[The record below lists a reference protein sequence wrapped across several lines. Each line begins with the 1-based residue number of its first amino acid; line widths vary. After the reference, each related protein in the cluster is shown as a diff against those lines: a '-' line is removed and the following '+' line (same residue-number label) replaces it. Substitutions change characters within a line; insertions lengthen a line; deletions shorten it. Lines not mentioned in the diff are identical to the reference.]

1 MNTLVNFI
9 ASYLPPIRVDNQPP
23 PPSKLGQRHD
33 RATSRRSTDTDHT
46 QAQADEVSKLRT
58 LPVGPHHHAEE
69 LANANSVRTLES
81 EESGPAEPELSGE
94 ELRSLE
100 SFLTKTDECSGQQIV
115 QAVHD
120 LNTEILQLAAAASD
134 EFPLTRRSVAPGSC
148 QRRKESHCELIRE
161 AIGDGMLALLRDGD
175 HEDDP
180 TIVQLAIQAWEV
192 WCCRRVLDAFCAGA
206 PPEVDRFLN
215 DVFREMQSSGKP
227 FLGIA
232 ARRVPHHT
240 DLS

>member
-9 ASYLPPIRVDNQPP
+9 ASYLPPIRVDKELPL
-23 PPSKLGQRHD
+23 PSKLGQRHD
-33 RATSRRSTDTDHT
+33 RAASRRSIDTDHT
-46 QAQADEVSKLRT
+46 QANAVSKLRT
-58 LPVGPHHHAEE
+58 LGPRAEEE

-81 EESGPAEPELSGE
+81 ESEPEPEPEPELSGE

-100 SFLTKTDECSGQQIV
+100 SFLTKTDEYSGQQIV

-134 EFPLTRRSVAPGSC
+134 EFPLTRRSPDLC
-148 QRRKESHCELIRE
+148 QRQKESHCELIRE

-192 WCCRRVLDAFCAGA
+192 WCCRQVLDSFCAGA

-215 DVFREMQSSGKP
+215 DVFREMQSSGEP
-227 FLGIA
+227 FLLSIP
-232 ARRVPHHT
+232 ARCVLPY
-240 DLS
+240 